1 MQNTGQMG
9 SSFQGN
15 GYLEANF
22 EKKKKKPLQ
31 LEVNSAFFV
40 SSRTGLL
47 VHVFAEP
54 LDVSRGQVVFLV
66 EQSNEVL
73 LDHG

>member
-1 MQNTGQMG
+1 MG

-22 EKKKKKPLQ
+22 EKKKKPLQ

-73 LDHG
+73 LGHG